1 MAKNTHLEHLEDD
14 IFNQGSAGATNAVRF
29 LESLRDMLTTGKGG
43 NNTKVT
49 VKWDGAPAIICGTD
63 PETGEFFVGTKSVFN
78 KTAPKICY
86 TEDFIDF
93 HYPSGAI
100 GDILKQCLKELK
112 KLPIQGVVQGDLLY
126 TKRPNVIAMRGKP
139 CYNFKPN
146 TITYVIP
153 KYSELGAKVSTSK
166 LGIVFH
172 TSYSGSSISE
182 MSAGFGVDVSGMQ
195 NVKDVAV
202 FSSSF
207 QNTNGIANLTPGEV
221 NTLNRSIA
229 AADRSLKMGKKF
241 LDDIQKTEGPQS
253 FSPPA
258 LFKVYFNQVIR
269 SGSTVP
275 DANGIAAGYGA
286 FVIKKYDEEIKKKK
300 TEKAQKEWN
309 DRKTKALSYLNSNKS
324 VMIHAL
330 SGFKGLISAKE
341 QVINKLNKIEGVGT
355 FLEDENGYRV
365 TSPEGFVAIKDGTAI
380 KLVDRLEFSRANFTV
395 AKDWGK

>member
-29 LESLRDMLTTGKGG
+29 LQSLRDMLTTGKGG

-93 HYPSGAI
+93 HYPNGAI
-100 GDILKQCLKELK
+100 GGILKQCLKELK

-126 TKRPNVIAMRGKP
+126 TKRPNLISMRGKP

-153 KYSELGAKVSTSK
+153 KHSELGAKVAKSK

-172 TSYSGSSISE
+172 TSYSGSSIGE
-182 MSAGFGVDVSGMQ
+182 MSASFGVNVSGMQ
-195 NVKDVAV
+195 GVKDVAV
-202 FSSSF
+202 FSSTF
-207 QNTNGIANLTPGEV
+207 QNTNGIANLSPGEI
-221 NTLNRSIA
+221 TKLNGTIGKA
-229 AADRSLKMGKKF
+229 QRSLNKGKKF
-241 LDDIQKTEGPQS
+241 LDELQKAPGPQT

-258 LFKVYFNQVIR
+258 LFKIYFNQVIR
-269 SGSTVP
+269 GGNVP
-275 DANGIAAGYGA
+275 SAEGIAAGYINL
-286 FVIKKYDEEIKKKK
+286 VVNKYDDEIKKKK
-300 TEKAQKEWN
+300 TDKSQQAWKR
-309 DRKTKALSYLNSNKS
+309 RKLDALAYLNNNKS
-324 VMIHAL
+324 VMIHTF
-330 SGFKGLISAKE
+330 SGFKDLIAAKE
-341 QVINKLNKIEGVGT
+341 QVINKLTKIEGVGT
-355 FLEDENGYRV
+355 FLEDEKGYRV
-365 TSPEGFVAIKDGTAI
+365 TSPEGFVAIMDGQAI

>member
-29 LESLRDMLTTGKGG
+29 LQSLRDMLTTGKGG

-63 PETGEFFVGTKSVFN
+63 PKTGEFFVGTKSVFN

-93 HYPSGAI
+93 HYPNGAI
-100 GDILKQCLKELK
+100 GGILKQCLKELK

-126 TKRPNVIAMRGKP
+126 TKRPNLIAMRGQP

-153 KYSELGAKVSTSK
+153 KHSELGAKVAKSK

-172 TSYSGSSISE
+172 TSYSGSSIGE
-182 MSAGFGVDVSGMQ
+182 MSASFGVNVSGMQ
-195 NVKDVAV
+195 GVKDVAV
-202 FSSSF
+202 FSSTF
-207 QNTNGIANLTPGEV
+207 QNTNGIANLSPNEITK
-221 NTLNRSIA
+221 LNGTIGKA
-229 AADRSLKMGKKF
+229 ERSLNKGKKF
-241 LDDIQKTEGPQS
+241 LDELQRAPGPQT

-258 LFKVYFNQVIR
+258 LFKIYFNQVIR
-269 SGSTVP
+269 GGNVP
-275 DANGIAAGYGA
+275 TAEGIAAGYIN
-286 FVIKKYDEEIKKKK
+286 FVVKKYDDEIKKKK
-300 TEKAQKEWN
+300 TDKSQQEWKR
-309 DRKTKALSYLNSNKS
+309 RKLDALAYLNNNKS
-324 VMIHAL
+324 VMIHTF
-330 SGFKGLISAKE
+330 SGFKDLIAAKE
-341 QVINKLNKIEGVGT
+341 QVINKLTKIEGVGT
-355 FLEDENGYRV
+355 FLEDEKGYRV
-365 TSPEGFVAIKDGTAI
+365 TSPEGFVAIMDGQAI

>member
-29 LESLRDMLTTGKGG
+29 LQSLRDMLTTGKGG

-93 HYPSGAI
+93 HYPNGAI
-100 GDILKQCLKELK
+100 GGILKQCLKELK

-126 TKRPNVIAMRGKP
+126 TKRPNLIAMRGKP

-153 KYSELGAKVSTSK
+153 KHSELGAKVAKSK

-172 TSYSGSSISE
+172 TSYSGSSIGE
-182 MSAGFGVDVSGMQ
+182 MSASFGVNVSGMQ
-195 NVKDVAV
+195 GVKDVAV
-202 FSSSF
+202 FSSTF
-207 QNTNGIANLTPGEV
+207 QNTNGIANLSPGEI
-221 NTLNRSIA
+221 TKLNGTIGKA
-229 AADRSLKMGKKF
+229 QRSLNKGKKF
-241 LDDIQKTEGPQS
+241 LDELQKAPGPQT

-258 LFKVYFNQVIR
+258 LFKIYFNQVIR
-269 SGSTVP
+269 GGNVP
-275 DANGIAAGYGA
+275 TAEGIAAGYIN
-286 FVIKKYDEEIKKKK
+286 FVVKKYDDEIKKKK
-300 TEKAQKEWN
+300 TDKSQQEWKR
-309 DRKTKALSYLNSNKS
+309 RKLDALAYLNNNKS
-324 VMIHAL
+324 VMIHTF
-330 SGFKGLISAKE
+330 SGFKDLIAAKE
-341 QVINKLNKIEGVGT
+341 QVINKLTKIEGVGT
-355 FLEDENGYRV
+355 FLEDEKGYRV
-365 TSPEGFVAIKDGTAI
+365 TSPEGFVAIMDGQAI

>member
-29 LESLRDMLTTGKGG
+29 LQSLRDMLTTGKGG

-93 HYPSGAI
+93 HYPNGAI
-100 GDILKQCLKELK
+100 GGILKQCLKELK

-126 TKRPNVIAMRGKP
+126 TKRPNLIAMRGQP

-153 KYSELGAKVSTSK
+153 KHSELGAKVAKSK

-172 TSYSGSSISE
+172 TSYSGSSIGE
-182 MSAGFGVDVSGMQ
+182 MSASFGVNVSGMQ
-195 NVKDVAV
+195 GVKDVAV
-202 FSSSF
+202 FSSTF
-207 QNTNGIANLTPGEV
+207 QNTNGIANLSPGEI
-221 NTLNRSIA
+221 TKLNGTIGKA
-229 AADRSLKMGKKF
+229 QRSLNKGKKF
-241 LDDIQKTEGPQS
+241 LDELQKAPGPQT

-258 LFKVYFNQVIR
+258 LFKIYFNQVIR
-269 SGSTVP
+269 GGNVP
-275 DANGIAAGYGA
+275 SAEGIAAGYIN
-286 FVIKKYDEEIKKKK
+286 FVVKKYDDEIKKKK
-300 TEKAQKEWN
+300 TDKSQQEWKR
-309 DRKTKALSYLNSNKS
+309 RKLDALAYLNNNKS
-324 VMIHAL
+324 VMIHTF
-330 SGFKGLISAKE
+330 SGFKDLIAAKE
-341 QVINKLNKIEGVGT
+341 QVINKLTKIEGVGT
-355 FLEDENGYRV
+355 FLEDEKGYRV
-365 TSPEGFVAIKDGTAI
+365 TSPEGFVAIMDGQAI

>member
-29 LESLRDMLTTGKGG
+29 LQSLRDMLTTGKGG

-93 HYPSGAI
+93 HYPNGAI
-100 GDILKQCLKELK
+100 AGILKQCLKELK

-126 TKRPNVIAMRGKP
+126 TKRPNLISMRGKP

-153 KYSELGAKVSTSK
+153 KHSELGAKVAKSK

-172 TSYSGSSISE
+172 TSYSGSSIGE
-182 MSAGFGVDVSGMQ
+182 MSASFGVNVSGMQ
-195 NVKDVAV
+195 GVKDVAV
-202 FSSSF
+202 FSSTF
-207 QNTNGIANLTPGEV
+207 QNTNGIANLSPGEI
-221 NTLNRSIA
+221 TKLNGTIGKA
-229 AADRSLKMGKKF
+229 QRSLNKGKKF
-241 LDDIQKTEGPQS
+241 LDELQKAPGPQT

-258 LFKVYFNQVIR
+258 LFKIYFNQVIR
-269 SGSTVP
+269 GGNVP
-275 DANGIAAGYGA
+275 TAEGIAAGYIN
-286 FVIKKYDEEIKKKK
+286 FVVKKYDDEIKKKK
-300 TEKAQKEWN
+300 TDKSQQEWKR
-309 DRKTKALSYLNSNKS
+309 RKLDALAYLNNNKS
-324 VMIHAL
+324 VMIHTF
-330 SGFKGLISAKE
+330 SGFKDLIAAKE
-341 QVINKLNKIEGVGT
+341 QVINKLTKIEGVGT
-355 FLEDENGYRV
+355 FLEDEKGYRV
-365 TSPEGFVAIKDGTAI
+365 TSPEGFVAIMDGQAI

>member
-29 LESLRDMLTTGKGG
+29 LQSLRDMLTTGKGG

-93 HYPSGAI
+93 HYPNGAI
-100 GDILKQCLKELK
+100 AGILKQCLKELK

-126 TKRPNVIAMRGKP
+126 TKRPNLIAMRGQP

-153 KYSELGAKVSTSK
+153 KHSELGAKVAKSK

-172 TSYSGSSISE
+172 TSYSGSSIGE
-182 MSAGFGVDVSGMQ
+182 MSASFGVNVSGMQ
-195 NVKDVAV
+195 GVKDVAV
-202 FSSSF
+202 FSSTF
-207 QNTNGIANLTPGEV
+207 QNTNGIANLSPGEI
-221 NTLNRSIA
+221 TKLNGTIGKA
-229 AADRSLKMGKKF
+229 QRSLNKGKKF
-241 LDDIQKTEGPQS
+241 LDELQKAPGPQT

-258 LFKVYFNQVIR
+258 LFKIYFNQVIR
-269 SGSTVP
+269 GGNVP
-275 DANGIAAGYGA
+275 TAEGIAAGYIN
-286 FVIKKYDEEIKKKK
+286 FVVKKYDDEIKKKK
-300 TEKAQKEWN
+300 TDKSQQEWKR
-309 DRKTKALSYLNSNKS
+309 RKLDALAYLNNNKS
-324 VMIHAL
+324 VMIHTF
-330 SGFKGLISAKE
+330 SGFKDLIAAKE
-341 QVINKLNKIEGVGT
+341 QVINKLTKIEGVGT
-355 FLEDENGYRV
+355 FLEDEKGYRV
-365 TSPEGFVAIKDGTAI
+365 TSPEGFVAIMDGQAI

>member
-14 IFNQGSAGATNAVRF
+14 IFNQGYAGVTNAINF

-63 PETGEFFVGTKSVFN
+63 PETGLFFVGNKSVFN
-78 KTAPKICY
+78 KTNPKICY
-86 TEDFIDF
+86 SHADIDF
-93 HYPSGAI
+93 HYDGNLN
-100 GDILKQCLKELK
+100 GILKACLDQLG
-112 KLPIQGVVQGDLLY
+112 KLSINGVIQGDLLY
-126 TKRPNVIAMRGKP
+126 TKRPNVIAMRGQP

-153 KYSELGAKVSTSK
+153 KHSELGEKVAKSK

-172 TSYSGSSISE
+172 TSYRGSTIGE

-202 FSSSF
+202 FSSTF
-207 QNTNGIANLTPGEV
+207 QNVNGMANLNPGEI
-221 NTLNRSIA
+221 TRLNGTIGKA
-229 AADRSLKMGKKF
+229 QRSLVKGKRF
-241 LDDIQKTEGPQS
+241 LDQIQKAPGPQT

-258 LFKVYFNQVIR
+258 LFKIYFNQVIR
-269 SGSTVP
+269 GGNVP
-275 DANGIAAGYGA
+275 TAEGIAAGYIN
-286 FVIKKYDEEIKKKK
+286 FVIAKYDDEIKKKK
-300 TEKAQKEWN
+300 TEKSQQEWQR
-309 DRKTKALSYLNSNKS
+309 RKVDALAYLNNNKS
-324 VMIHAL
+324 VMIHTF
-330 SGFKGLISAKE
+330 SGFKDLIAAKE
-341 QVINKLNKIEGVGT
+341 QVINKLTKIEGVGT
-355 FLEDENGYRV
+355 FLEDEKGYRV
-365 TSPEGFVAIKDGTAI
+365 TSPEGFVAIMDGQAI

>member
-29 LESLRDMLTTGKGG
+29 LQSLRDMLTTGKGG

-93 HYPSGAI
+93 HYPNGAI
-100 GDILKQCLKELK
+100 GGILKQCLKELK

-126 TKRPNVIAMRGKP
+126 TKRPNLIAMRGQP

-153 KYSELGAKVSTSK
+153 KHSELGAKVAKSK

-172 TSYSGSSISE
+172 TSYSGSSIGE
-182 MSAGFGVDVSGMQ
+182 MSASFGVNVSGMQ
-195 NVKDVAV
+195 GVKDVAV
-202 FSSSF
+202 FSSTF
-207 QNTNGIANLTPGEV
+207 QNTNGIANLSPGEI
-221 NTLNRSIA
+221 TKLNGTIGKA
-229 AADRSLKMGKKF
+229 QRSLNKGKKF
-241 LDDIQKTEGPQS
+241 LDELQKAPGPQT

-258 LFKVYFNQVIR
+258 LFKIYFNQVIR
-269 SGSTVP
+269 GGNVP
-275 DANGIAAGYGA
+275 SAEGIAAGYVN
-286 FVIKKYDEEIKKKK
+286 FVVKKYDDEIKKKK
-300 TEKAQKEWN
+300 TDKSQQEWKR
-309 DRKTKALSYLNSNKS
+309 RKLDALAYLNNNKS
-324 VMIHAL
+324 VMIHTF
-330 SGFKGLISAKE
+330 SGFKDLIAAKE
-341 QVINKLNKIEGVGT
+341 QVINKLTKIEGVGT
-355 FLEDENGYRV
+355 FLEDEKGYRV
-365 TSPEGFVAIKDGTAI
+365 TSPEGFVAIMDGQAI